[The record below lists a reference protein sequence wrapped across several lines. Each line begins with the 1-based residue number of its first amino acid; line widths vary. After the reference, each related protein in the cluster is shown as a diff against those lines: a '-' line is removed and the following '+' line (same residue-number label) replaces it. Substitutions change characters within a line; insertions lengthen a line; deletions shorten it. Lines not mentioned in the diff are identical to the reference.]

1 MNETEK
7 RQKIVDYINS
17 MNDDEIVELHNC
29 YCEAAGDEDDRIYS
43 MYELDELLEGRTPT
57 DILSMG
63 FYGDFR
69 PRHDFFWFNGNG
81 NLETADYA
89 TDMPI
94 FAIDI
99 ANYILSEEDSLGNDE
114 IKEILDEE
122 DEDNEQKNDLH

>member
-99 ANYILSEEDSLGNDE
+99 ANYILSEKDSLGDDE
-114 IKEILDEE
+114 IQEILDEE
-122 DEDNEQKNDLH
+122 DKDNE